1 MQKIS
6 FVLIAIFGLL
16 TTAYAQNKTTPDVSD
31 QLINTMHQYEVDV
44 QALNRVYFIK
54 ASPEKRERYK
64 RLANDYLSKISSVP
78 FQSLTQEGKADFVL
92 FKRDLDQDIYKAFLM
107 KQVPGL
113 LLRAYKRLYNSP
125 IVFIMVTI
133 LSLPGGYR

>member
-6 FVLIAIFGLL
+6 ILLGAIFGLL
-16 TTAYAQNKTTPDVSD
+16 TTASAQNKTIPDVSD

-44 QALNRVYFIK
+44 KALNRVYFVN

-92 FKRDLDQDIYKAFLM
+92 FKRDLEQDIYKADEEA
-107 KQVPGL
+107 KS
-113 LLRAYKRLYNSP
+113 Y
-125 IVFIMVTI
+125 
-133 LSLPGGYR
+133 